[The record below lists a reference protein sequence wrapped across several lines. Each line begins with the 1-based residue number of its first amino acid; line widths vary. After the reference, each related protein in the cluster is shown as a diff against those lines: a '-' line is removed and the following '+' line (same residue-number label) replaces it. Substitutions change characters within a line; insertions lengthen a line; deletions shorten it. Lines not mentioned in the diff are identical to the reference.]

1 MRIKNLDRVRPK
13 KWHMKLFAAVPF
25 GYKSR
30 VPGSVRSAH
39 RTMRIQ
45 KFDRVCPKKWH
56 VNFGPAVTM
65 HSLKIY
71 CRRTVWF

>member
-1 MRIKNLDRVRPK
+1 MLDRVRPK
-13 KWHMKLFAAVPF
+13 KWHMKFFAAVPS
-25 GYKSR
+25 GSKSR

-45 KFDRVCPKKWH
+45 KLDRVCPKKWH

-65 HSLKIY
+65 HFLKIY